1 MFHFAWVVW
10 LLLFIKVFSN
20 FGSEILWVGLSVC
33 RSVCRSVG
41 PSTEKNFPF
50 FSLFCLL
57 LLWADIDFLL
67 NDDEEEKEE
76 KKEEEEYEEEEE
88 EKEQEEDEEEEE
100 DTE

>member
-1 MFHFAWVVW
+1 M
-10 LLLFIKVFSN
+10 
-20 FGSEILWVGLSVC
+20 
-33 RSVCRSVG
+33 SVCRSVG

-76 KKEEEEYEEEEE
+76 EKEEEEYEEEEE
-88 EKEQEEDEEEEE
+88 EKEEEEDEE